1 MTSPLPPEVSLS
13 ALGPRTRIGVGGQ
26 GTVYALAEDPRW
38 VYKEYASRLVDDV
51 DVTTLNRFVRLAAEA
66 GPDGDALLGLAA
78 WPTAIVR
85 KEGVVRGFLMPRV
98 PDRFR
103 VRIQL
108 PRGPDTVLA
117 QVQYLLNS
125 DDYLLDRGLHIDKR
139 MRLEL
144 LRDTGEALTLL
155 HRLGV
160 CVGDLSPNNLL
171 FSLDARPRCY
181 FIDCDAMRLHG
192 DSVLAQAETPEWHVP
207 DADVEELA
215 TPATDAFKFGLLA
228 VRLFAGDQQTR
239 DPDAARRRLDRQ
251 LVALAG
257 KSLDPAPER
266 RPAPE
271 QWLDTLDRS
280 IQRTPP
286 TPPPAEPVAPVTGQ
300 EPPRQ
305 ESTRQNASGQ
315 HPVRR
320 IIPKPRVVSPQPAG
334 RRWGPLVVA
343 AMTMIAVLAGLISAN
358 GDSSG
363 TTPQA
368 RQNLPTGFWWNTT
381 QPPAY
386 PGLSTRI
393 PGLVSPTGSSGG
405 VPGYP
410 GLPLPT
416 YFDLGSRYPRVKL
429 CLLADVKVGRGLN
442 RTSARTKAAVS
453 AVRSFLCSINNETPP
468 LDDPSRTQAARVAT
482 LTGKGPFY
490 VATIIGIRTAAN
502 GSPQVN
508 VVFAPSGDGS
518 SSGCWRSRLSLA
530 KDGDGYHVS
539 SLSAPVR
546 ASCP

>member
-1 MTSPLPPEVSLS
+1 MTGPLPPEVSLS
-13 ALGPRTRIGVGGQ
+13 ALGPRTRIGAGGQ
-26 GTVYALAEDPRW
+26 GTVYALTEDPRW
-38 VYKEYASRLVDDV
+38 VYKEYATRFVDDV
-51 DVTTLNRFVRLAAEA
+51 DVTTLHRFVRLAADA
-66 GPDGDALLGLAA
+66 GPDADALLGLAA

-108 PRGPDTVLA
+108 PRGADTVLA

-125 DDYLLDRGLHIDKR
+125 DDYLRDRGLHIDNR

-181 FIDCDAMRLHG
+181 FIDCDAMRLDG

-207 DADVEELA
+207 DADAEELA

-239 DPDAARRRLDRQ
+239 DPDGARRRLDRQ
-251 LVALAG
+251 LLTLAG
-257 KSLDPAPER
+257 RSLDPDPQR

-271 QWLDTLDRS
+271 QWLPTLDRS
-280 IQRTPP
+280 IHRTPP
-286 TPPPAEPVAPVTGQ
+286 TPVEPVAPPTEQ
-300 EPPRQ
+300 EPPHR
-305 ESTRQNASGQ
+305 NAARPD
-315 HPVRR
+315 PVRR

-334 RRWGPLVVA
+334 RGWGLLVGAMVA
-343 AMTMIAVLAGLISAN
+343 IAVLAGLISAN
-358 GDSSG
+358 SDSSG
-363 TTPQA
+363 TTS
-368 RQNLPTGFWWNTT
+368 RTTLPTGFRWTA
-381 QPPAY
+381 PPPSY
-386 PGLSTRI
+386 PGLPMRN
-393 PGLVSPTGSSGG
+393 PDPLLPAGSSAG
-405 VPGYP
+405 VPRYP

-416 YFDLGSRYPRVKL
+416 RFDLEKL
-429 CLLADVKVGRGLN
+429 LPLTRACILSDVTVGPGLN
-442 RTSARTKAAVS
+442 RSSARTKAAV
-453 AVRSFLCSINNETPP
+453 VTVGSFLCGLNIDAPRLVDRSK
-468 LDDPSRTQAARVAT
+468 TQIARAGT
-482 LTGKGPFY
+482 LTGKGPFR
-490 VATIIGIRTAAN
+490 VATIIGIRTAASGN
-502 GSPQVN
+502 PQVN
-508 VVFAPSGDGS
+508 VVFAPSGAGS
-518 SSGCWRSRLSLA
+518 SAGCWRSRLSLV
-530 KDGDGYHVS
+530 KDGDGYDVG